1 MKASPAES
9 VFYGINYTFLIGVA
23 AIMIFP
29 FVHVIAISLS
39 SSRAVLSQEVVIW
52 PIEFSTRTYQ
62 NLIRDGSLFNA
73 LKNSVIVTVFGT
85 ILNMVAT
92 IMVAYPMARHN
103 LRGRKTFLSLIIFT
117 MLFNGGLIPTY
128 VVVQQLGLLNTYW
141 AIWLTGLV
149 SIWNFFIMKT
159 FFQSLPSS
167 LIEAAA
173 IDGANDLY
181 SLIRIV
187 LPLSMPV
194 LATLTLFYA
203 VNHWNSYFIV
213 MLYITR
219 THLQT
224 VMVRLMQMIQ
234 SIDPQLMELSGEA
247 DDLSRLIT
255 PEGVRAGAIVIS
267 TLPIMLVY
275 PFLQKY
281 FVKGVMIGS
290 LKQ

>member
-1 MKASPAES
+1 MRASPSER
-9 VFYGINYTFLIGVA
+9 VFYGLNYTFLIGTA
-23 AIMIFP
+23 AVMVFP
-29 FVHVIAISLS
+29 FLHVAAISLS
-39 SSRAVLSQEVVIW
+39 SSRAVVSQEVVVW
-52 PIEFSTRTYQ
+52 PVEFSTRAYQ

-73 LKNSVIVTVFGT
+73 LKNTVIVTIIGT
-85 ILNMVAT
+85 ALNMVAT
-92 IMVAYPMARHN
+92 IMIAYPMARQN
-103 LRGRKTFLSLIIFT
+103 LRGRKVFLSMIIFT

-141 AIWLTGLV
+141 SVWLTGLV

-181 SLIRIV
+181 SLVRIV

-213 MLYITR
+213 MLYITK
-219 THLQT
+219 TEMQT

-247 DDLSRLIT
+247 ADLQRMIT

-267 TLPIMLVY
+267 TLPIMAVY